1 MNPTITPEQ
10 TKQLASWVGQRDLI
24 LVDIGNKKTEQEKL
38 TKTNLELAE
47 SNTEIQNSVQQSI
60 GRLEE
65 LEKKEKEYTTKVGVA
80 LSDFLVEKNTLEVR
94 IEYLKKEID
103 LLECERITLVGM
115 FGDLKNIHSDILG
128 NANEMN
134 KTVGENV
141 KLNSQNTI
149 EIKNL
154 LNDIKGELQKIH
166 DVNAENVAKT
176 NVVIND
182 LPRIIFDL
190 QKDIAER
197 KKINKVKLS

>member
-24 LVDIGNKKTEQEKL
+24 LVDISNLRTEKEGL

-47 SNTEIQNSVQQSI
+47 SNTEIQNKIQQSV

-65 LEKKEKEYTTKVGVA
+65 LEKKEKEVGQKVSAENAVLGMQ
-80 LSDFLVEKNTLEVR
+80 KTQLETQL
-94 IEYLKKEID
+94 EYLKKEIG
-103 LLECERITLVGM
+103 LLECERITLIGM
-115 FGDLKNIHSDILG
+115 FGDLKNVHTDILG

-141 KLNSQNTI
+141 KLNSQSTV

-154 LNDIKGELQKIH
+154 LVEIKGELQKIH
-166 DVNAENVAKT
+166 DVNEQNVSKT

-197 KKINKVKLS
+197 KKFNKVKLS

>member
-10 TKQLASWVGQRDLI
+10 TKQLASWVSQRDLI

-47 SNTEIQNSVQQSI
+47 SNTEIQNSVQQFI

-65 LEKKEKEYTTKVGVA
+65 LDKKEKEYTTKVGVA

-103 LLECERITLVGM
+103 LLECERITLIGM
-115 FGDLKNIHSDILG
+115 FEDLKNVHTDILG

-141 KLNSQNTI
+141 KLNSQSTI
-149 EIKNL
+149 EIRNL
-154 LNDIKGELQKIH
+154 LNDIKGEVQKIH
-166 DVNAENVAKT
+166 DVNSENVEKT
-176 NVVIND
+176 NRVIAEI
-182 LPRIIFDL
+182 PRIVFDSHKP
-190 QKDIAER
+190 QII
-197 KKINKVKLS
+197 KKVN